1 MSYTGIA
8 DRLIVYRSFDK
19 DGIISLI
26 ENEHINEAVYRLIN
40 FADEYG
46 FEGDILRVYLS
57 YCIANDDNAYAR
69 QCELEGRRETSTD
82 SLVLNDLGLIKDLYD
97 DKFGCELRS
106 HFKELKCYKG
116 KDVFSQKI
124 NVLLKAGIE
133 ELSEKLFLS
142 DTVYEFRDG
151 LGEFYKKYGYGKF
164 AFNKAF
170 CVRNIKEKAE
180 ILPVKLVDN
189 ISFSDI
195 IGYDTQKEKL
205 IENTRAFLQN
215 KGANN
220 TLLFGDAGT
229 GKSSCI
235 KALSNLFFENGLRI
249 VEVSKH
255 RFSLLP
261 EVLEDL
267 SKRNYKFIIY
277 MDDLSF
283 EDNEVEYKYLK
294 AILEGG
300 ISKKPDNVLIY
311 ATSNR
316 RHLIRES
323 FKDKADT
330 DEELHRRDTV
340 QEKLS
345 LAARFG
351 LNIYFSSPDKKN
363 YDIIV
368 EKLANRANINMPKE
382 ALLLEANKWEL
393 GHGGRSG
400 RAAAQFI
407 KALQGSLNLGEWDDQ

>member
-1 MSYTGIA
+1 
-8 DRLIVYRSFDK
+8 
-19 DGIISLI
+19 
-26 ENEHINEAVYRLIN
+26 
-40 FADEYG
+40 
-46 FEGDILRVYLS
+46 
-57 YCIANDDNAYAR
+57 
-69 QCELEGRRETSTD
+69 
-82 SLVLNDLGLIKDLYD
+82 
-97 DKFGCELRS
+97 
-106 HFKELKCYKG
+106 
-116 KDVFSQKI
+116 
-124 NVLLKAGIE
+124 
-133 ELSEKLFLS
+133 
-142 DTVYEFRDG
+142 
-151 LGEFYKKYGYGKF
+151 
-164 AFNKAF
+164 
-170 CVRNIKEKAE
+170 
-180 ILPVKLVDN
+180 
-189 ISFSDI
+189 
-195 IGYDTQKEKL
+195 
-205 IENTRAFLQN
+205 
-215 KGANN
+215 
-220 TLLFGDAGT
+220 
-229 GKSSCI
+229 
-235 KALSNLFFENGLRI
+235 
-249 VEVSKH
+249 
-255 RFSLLP
+255 
-261 EVLEDL
+261 
-267 SKRNYKFIIY
+267 